1 MSLRQRRGAS
11 VTGAGNPAGI
21 GGLRPRNDGLW
32 HRGCAMM
39 LAITVAAVIVLAAI
53 RCAIVVCMR
62 GLLLGRFRCR
72 HGIMAI
78 THCHAMVRSHAV
90 IAVRLTL
97 HGSTGHGISRS
108 IEDQA
113 DAQQQS

>member
-53 RCAIVVCMR
+53 RCAIVACMR
-62 GLLLGRFRCR
+62 GLLLGRLRCR
-72 HGIMAI
+72 RGIMAI

-90 IAVRLTL
+90 IAVRLAL

>member
-1 MSLRQRRGAS
+1 MSLWQRRGAS
-11 VTGAGNPAGI
+11 GNGAGNPAGV
-21 GGLRPRNDGLW
+21 GGLRPRHDGLW
-32 HRGCAMM
+32 HCGCAMM

-53 RCAIVVCMR
+53 RCAIVSGMR
-62 GLLLGRFRCR
+62 RLLVDRFRCR
-72 HGIMAI
+72 RGIMAI

-90 IAVRLTL
+90 IAVRLAL

-113 DAQQQS
+113 NAQQ